1 MDDSDIETDPRRRVP
16 MVLWWLLAVALVA
29 LFAAVV
35 VMLGGHV
42 FAPPAVGPPAGAP

>member
-1 MDDSDIETDPRRRVP
+1 MGESDNEPDPRRRVP
-16 MVLWWLLAVALVA
+16 MVLWLLLGVGVVV

-42 FAPPAVGPPAGAP
+42 FAPRAFGPPAGTP